1 MSSYG
6 HQPTVAEIRLNNV
19 VGYLTVAVST
29 LRNFSDLFSTPF
41 LKAISNTTVSLL
53 ESAQNIKRNKDK
65 CTAFLEQIHAV
76 ICGIV
81 GLYAKSDAGAV
92 LSPATVESL
101 GNFMKTLQKIHVFLE
116 AQQTGSALK
125 RFLRQNE
132 TNLLL
137 KDCQGGLELALGA
150 FKIQTGAAALSD
162 FTAAQEE
169 TQRTHAELLRL
180 IATYSNDA
188 TSDQASSM
196 YGGLSGLENSS
207 TSFSMLPSEPKIFN
221 GRDSEIQEIVDSLK
235 HEFGRIAILGTGG
248 IGKTSLARAVLHHPQ
263 ITAKYS
269 SRFFVPCDS
278 ATSGDDLASIVTS
291 HLGLKAE
298 KNPTKSII
306 RFLSSS
312 SSILLIM
319 DNLETVWEP
328 SEFRGTVEEFLS
340 LLTDIPHLALIAT
353 LRGAERPGKVRWTRP
368 FLAPLKPLTDE
379 AAWQTFVDIA
389 DDFHE
394 KKHIKTLLSLT
405 GNLPLA
411 TEKISL
417 LSSGRDRRSNLEVS
431 IELSL
436 SSPRLASYLDARDL
450 LSLLSL
456 LPDGIS
462 DGELSQSNLPLKDL
476 LGCKAALLRTSLAY
490 TDHGRLKALV
500 PIREYMGNIY
510 PPIPAVVHPLSQY
523 FHMLLQLYRR
533 YHGHQLGQLVDQITP
548 NLGNLHSII
557 LWGLNLDNPDIR
569 DTLHCAMALVG
580 FQRVTSQAKSIS
592 MSQIAPLVDQLGDS
606 HLKALFITDLF
617 LSWHTEPISNPD
629 ELIRE
634 AEEHFASINDLPAEC
649 KFYYAVGPYFSD
661 HVQNVP
667 KALEFFQKALA
678 LSQLNG
684 DPDQQCIVLN
694 RLGMVNNMIGEY
706 SKAQHYAEQAQI
718 LARQSGNLFQES
730 GATLIN
736 ASVCTTLGDYKSAVN
751 LCHRARE
758 CMRLCGL
765 TGGDIDFKILRTEAE
780 VYSLKSEYRE
790 ARAIYADIIRE
801 TSPELAPMNYGFA
814 LLNIIVVDILIG
826 SNLQEAEA
834 RMDAVKSIFRSSK
847 QFHALTF
854 CDGILGDLKLRQ
866 GDRPTAKAL
875 LEKCFNSLRGYDMEG
890 MLYCLEQLGDTC
902 RWGTEN
908 LAVMAGWP
916 ILFLGQALKANNK
929 LAINQALRYLGDV
942 FLTQGDTTTATSLF
956 NTALEAFTQMDVHLA
971 KGHCLIRLG
980 DISHQ
985 GGTPSQAV
993 KFWNMARPLFERS
1006 SQKGYIKQIDER
1018 LAEASGVSAG

>member
-1 MSSYG
+1 MSSHG

-29 LRNFSDLFSTPF
+29 LSDFSDPFSTPF
-41 LKAISNTTVSLL
+41 LQAISNTTVSLL
-53 ESAQNIKRNKDK
+53 ESAQNIKRNRDQ
-65 CTAFLEQIHAV
+65 CIVFLEQIHAV
-76 ICGIV
+76 ICGII

-92 LSPATVESL
+92 LSPATVENL
-101 GNFMKTLQKIHVFLE
+101 GNFMKILQKIHVFLE

-125 RFLRQNE
+125 RFLRRNE

-137 KDCQGGLELALGA
+137 KNCQRGLELALGA
-150 FKIQTGAAALSD
+150 FKTQTGAAALSD

-180 IATYSNDA
+180 IATYSDDA
-188 TSDQASSM
+188 TSDQTSSM

-221 GRDSEIQEIVDSLK
+221 GRDSELQEIVDSLK

-278 ATSGDDLASIVTS
+278 ATSGDDLASIVAS
-291 HLGLKAE
+291 HLGLKPE
-298 KNPTKSII
+298 NNPTKSII

-312 SSILLIM
+312 SSALLIL

-340 LLTDIPHLALIAT
+340 LLTDIPHLALIVGNPS
-353 LRGAERPGKVRWTRP
+353 RSRETRKSTMDST

-379 AAWQTFVDIA
+379 AVWQTFVDIA
-389 DDFHE
+389 DDVHE
-394 KKHIKTLLSLT
+394 KKHIKTLLCLT

-411 TEKISL
+411 VGIVAHLVDYEGCLQVLERWETEKISL
-417 LSSGRDRRSNLEVS
+417 LSSGRDRRSSLEVS

-436 SSPRLASYLDARDL
+436 SSPRLASYPDARDL

-462 DGELSQSNLPLKDL
+462 DGELSKSNLPLKDL

-580 FQRVTSQAKSIS
+580 FQRVTNQAKSIS
-592 MSQIAPLVDQLGDS
+592 MSQIAPLVEQLGDS

-634 AEEHFASINDLPAEC
+634 AEEHFASINDPPAEC

-667 KALEFFQKALA
+667 KALEFFQKAFA

-694 RLGMVNNMIGEY
+694 RLGMVNNLIGEY
-706 SKAQHYAEQAQI
+706 LKAQHYAEQAQI

-736 ASVCTTLGDYKSAVN
+736 AGVCTTLGDYKSAVN
-751 LCHRARE
+751 LCYRARE
-758 CMRLCGL
+758 CMRLCGM

-790 ARAIYADIIRE
+790 TRAIYADIIRE
-801 TSPELAPMNYGFA
+801 TSPELAPVNYGFA
-814 LLNIIVVDILIG
+814 LLNIIVVDIVIG

-834 RMDAVKSIFRSSK
+834 GMDAVKSIFRSSK
-847 QFHALTF
+847 QFHALIF

-875 LEKCFNSLRGYDMEG
+875 LEKCFSLLRGYDMEG
-890 MLYCLEQLGDTC
+890 MLYCLEQLGDTG
-902 RWGTEN
+902 RWGYRESSCDGGVAN
-908 LAVMAGWP
+908 PLSWP
-916 ILFLGQALKANNK
+916 
-929 LAINQALRYLGDV
+929 
-942 FLTQGDTTTATSLF
+942 
-956 NTALEAFTQMDVHLA
+956 
-971 KGHCLIRLG
+971 
-980 DISHQ
+980 
-985 GGTPSQAV
+985 GT
-993 KFWNMARPLFERS
+993 
-1006 SQKGYIKQIDER
+1006 
-1018 LAEASGVSAG
+1018 

>member
-53 ESAQNIKRNKDK
+53 ESAQLIHQ
-65 CTAFLEQIHAV
+65 CTVFLEQIHAV

-81 GLYAKSDAGAV
+81 GLYAKSGRGSSVVTCDSRKSRKFHEVFMFFWRRSRPAV
-92 LSPATVESL
+92 R
-101 GNFMKTLQKIHVFLE
+101 
-116 AQQTGSALK
+116 LK

-137 KDCQGGLELALGA
+137 KDCQGGLELALGV

-180 IATYSNDA
+180 IATYSDDA

-221 GRDSEIQEIVDSLK
+221 GRDSEIQEIVDSLE

-278 ATSGDDLASIVTS
+278 AHIWGRSRFHQS
-291 HLGLKAE
+291 HKIHH
-298 KNPTKSII
+298 PVSFIQFI
-306 RFLSSS
+306 
-312 SSILLIM
+312 ILLIM

-340 LLTDIPHLALIAT
+340 LLTDIPHLALI
-353 LRGAERPGKVRWTRP
+353 R
-368 FLAPLKPLTDE
+368 LANL
-379 AAWQTFVDIA
+379 VDIA

-411 TEKISL
+411 VGIIAHLVDYEGCL
-417 LSSGRDRRSNLEVS
+417 H
-431 IELSL
+431 
-436 SSPRLASYLDARDL
+436 PRLASYLDARDL

-649 KFYYAVGPYFSD
+649 KFYYAVGPYFSIMSRMSR
-661 HVQNVP
+661 
-667 KALEFFQKALA
+667 KL
-678 LSQLNG
+678 LNFSR
-684 DPDQQCIVLN
+684 
-694 RLGMVNNMIGEY
+694 RLW
-706 SKAQHYAEQAQI
+706 HYH
-718 LARQSGNLFQES
+718 N
-730 GATLIN
+730 
-736 ASVCTTLGDYKSAVN
+736 
-751 LCHRARE
+751 
-758 CMRLCGL
+758 
-765 TGGDIDFKILRTEAE
+765 FKILRTEAE

-834 RMDAVKSIFRSSK
+834 RMDVVKSIFRSSK

-942 FLTQGDTTTATSLF
+942 FLAQGDTTTATSLF

-1006 SQKGYIKQIDER
+1006 SQKGYIQQIDER